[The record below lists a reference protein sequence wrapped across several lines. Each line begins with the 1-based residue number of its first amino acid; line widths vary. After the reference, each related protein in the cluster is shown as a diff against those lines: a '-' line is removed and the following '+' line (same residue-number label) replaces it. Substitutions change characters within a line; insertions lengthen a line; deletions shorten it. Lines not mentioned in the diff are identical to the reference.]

1 MTEAQLHT
9 APEQSVPRGNKKKRG
24 VGYYVGMTLV
34 YVILILIA
42 LIVLVPFYLI
52 LISSVKSNSEILSP
66 TFTWWPEVFSFE
78 GYKEVLTATGEV
90 QMLLNCN
97 VLIAFWNTLW
107 QSIIP
112 TLIGVFVS
120 GMSGYAI
127 AKLKFP
133 FRKSIFTL
141 LIATMMIPGTITM
154 VSSYMLYDAIGWTN
168 GPLPLIIPG
177 LFGGASNVF
186 FMRQYFEGIPDE
198 LTDAAKIDGLGNFRT
213 FLLIAIPVSVPV
225 FVSLSLL
232 TFISHYNDYLGPLIY
247 LGDNSQFYTLQV
259 MLKSLMSL
267 YKNNWNIILSAC
279 IVSILPLLI
288 LYLFAQEFFIKGISI
303 SSGLKG

>member
-1 MTEAQLHT
+1 MSEQIL
-9 APEQSVPRGNKKKRG
+9 APVSDGRTKQRKKGGAAHKLAMAG
-24 VGYYVGMTLV
+24 TYLL
-34 YVILILIA
+34 LIVLA

-66 TFTWWPEVFSFE
+66 TFNWWPEIFTLE
-78 GYKEVLTATGEV
+78 GYRDVLSSGGEV
-90 QMLLNCN
+90 KLLLECN
-97 VLIAFWNTLW
+97 ILGAFINTLW

-120 GMSGYAI
+120 GLSGYAI

-133 FRKSIFTL
+133 CRGAIFTF

-154 VSSYMLYDAIGWTN
+154 VSSYMLYDTIGWTN

-177 LFGGASNVF
+177 LFGSASNVF
-186 FMRQYFEGIPDE
+186 FMRQYFEGVPDE
-198 LTDAAKIDGLGNFRT
+198 LLDAAKIDGLGNFT
-213 FLLIAIPVSVPV
+213 TYLFIALPVSVPV

-232 TFISHYNDYLGPLIY
+232 SFISHYNAYLSPLLY
-247 LGDNSQFYTLQV
+247 LGDNSKFYTLQI

-267 YKNNWNIILSAC
+267 YKNDWNIILSAC
-279 IVSILPLLI
+279 VVSILPLML
-288 LYLFAQEFFIKGISI
+288 LYLFTQNFFIKGISI